1 MPRHARMLSDSGYL
15 HVIVRG
21 NGKQVLFEEAK
32 DYQHYLEALRR
43 FSQETELS
51 VCAYCLMENHVHL
64 LVKDEKS
71 GIALMMKKLGVSYS
85 YYFNH
90 KYDRTGHLFQDRF
103 MSEAVE
109 DDAYLLTV
117 FRYILKNPEKAG
129 ICPAKDYAWSSYN
142 SYGNPSAFA
151 RPALLEEMIGS
162 FADYEAFMTIDDDAD
177 CMDFEPALRDDE
189 WAKKIIRREF
199 GEQGGTVL
207 QSFSK
212 AERDEAIRKLRKAG
226 LTINQ
231 IERLTGISKGIVQ
244 KIIR

>member
-1 MPRHARMLSDSGYL
+1 MPRHARMISGSGYL

-32 DYQHYLEALRR
+32 DYRHYLEALHR
-43 FSQETELS
+43 FSQETGVT

-64 LVKDEKS
+64 LVKDEKG
-71 GIALMMKKLGVSYS
+71 GIAMMMKKLGVSYS

-129 ICPAKDYAWSSYN
+129 ICPAKDYAWSSYHA
-142 SYGNPSAFA
+142 YGDPAAFV

-162 FADYEAFMTIDDDAD
+162 FEDYEAFMAVDEDAD
-177 CMDFEPALRDDE
+177 CMDYTPAIRDDE
-189 WAKKIIRREF
+189 WAMKVIRRQL

-207 QSFSK
+207 LNCSK
-212 AERDEAIRKLRKAG
+212 NERDEAIRNLRKAG
-226 LTINQ
+226 LTIRQ
-231 IERLTGISKGIVQ
+231 IERLTGIPKGVVQ
-244 KIIR
+244 NA